1 MKPDMARLEVIENLR
16 TVWPN
21 EAQDFTPWLQENAD
35 TLAEALGID
44 LELTAC
50 EQPVGPFF
58 VDVIGRDLSHDCVL
72 IVENQLTATDHNHLG
87 QLVTYA
93 ANTDAATIVWMAP
106 SFRDEHRQAIA
117 YLNDL
122 AGDKAR
128 YFAVEIAAAR
138 IADSPPAPLF
148 RVVGQ
153 PNESH
158 ARASTAAKTGSQVSS
173 GKGAL
178 YMDFWARFLDR
189 VHLERPNW
197 TRSRKPTAWNWI
209 SLPSQFKG
217 GTYYAVSFTLGHR
230 MRYELYIDD
239 ADGDEV
245 ASRFA
250 GLVARRSEIETSFGG
265 ALSWEELPGRRAS
278 RVAAYRDGDVTE
290 TAAYDEYIDWFIET
304 GTRLRSALDPY
315 A

>member
-1 MKPDMARLEVIENLR
+1 MAQLEVVENLR
-16 TVWPN
+16 TVWAS
-21 EAQDFTPWLQENAD
+21 EAHDFTPWLQENAD
-35 TLAEALGID
+35 TLADALGID

-72 IVENQLTATDHNHLG
+72 IVENQLTPTDHNHLG
-87 QLVTYA
+87 QLVMYA

-128 YFAVEIAAAR
+128 YFAVEIAAVR

-148 RVVGQ
+148 RVVSQ

-158 ARASTAAKTGSQVSS
+158 AQASSAAKTGSQGSS

-178 YMDFWARFLDR
+178 YMDFWTRFLDR
-189 VHLERPNW
+189 VHAERPKW
-197 TRSRKPTAWNWI
+197 THSRKPNASNWI
-209 SLPSQFKG
+209 SMPSPFKG
-217 GTYYAVSFTLGHR
+217 YNAYGVSFTLGHR
-230 MRYELYIDD
+230 MRYELYLDD
-239 ADGDEV
+239 LDGDEV
-245 ASRFA
+245 ANRFA
-250 GLVARRSEIETSFGG
+250 ALLARRSEIEAAFGG
-265 ALSWEELPGRRAS
+265 ELSWEELLGRRAS
-278 RVAAYRDGDVTE
+278 RIAAYRDGDVSS
-290 TAAYDEYIDWFIET
+290 TAEYDDYIDWFIDT
-304 GTRLRSALDPY
+304 GTRLRAALDPY

>member
-1 MKPDMARLEVIENLR
+1 MKPDMARLEVVEDLR
-16 TVWPN
+16 TVWTS
-21 EAQDFTPWLQENAD
+21 EAHDFTPWLQENAD
-35 TLAEALGID
+35 TLADALGID

-50 EQPVGPFF
+50 EEPVGPFF
-58 VDVIGRDLSHDCVL
+58 VDVIGRDLSHGCML
-72 IVENQLTATDHNHLG
+72 IVENQLTPTDHNHLG

-128 YFAVEIAAAR
+128 YFAVEITVVR

-158 ARASTAAKTGSQVSS
+158 AQASTAAKTGSQDGS

-178 YMDFWARFLDR
+178 YVGFWTRFLDR
-189 VHLERPNW
+189 VHEERPQW
-197 TRSRKPTAWNWI
+197 THSRKPNGSNWI
-209 SLPSQFKG
+209 SMPSPFKG
-217 GTYYAVSFTLGHR
+217 YNCYYVSFAVGHR
-230 MRYELYIDD
+230 MRYELYIDGL
-239 ADGDEV
+239 DGDEV
-245 ASRFA
+245 ANRFA
-250 GLVARRSEIETSFGG
+250 ALLARRSEIEAAFGG

-278 RVAAYRDGDVTE
+278 RIAAYRDGDVSNTTE
-290 TAAYDEYIDWFIET
+290 YDAYIDWFIDT
-304 GTRLRSALDPY
+304 GTRLRAALDPY